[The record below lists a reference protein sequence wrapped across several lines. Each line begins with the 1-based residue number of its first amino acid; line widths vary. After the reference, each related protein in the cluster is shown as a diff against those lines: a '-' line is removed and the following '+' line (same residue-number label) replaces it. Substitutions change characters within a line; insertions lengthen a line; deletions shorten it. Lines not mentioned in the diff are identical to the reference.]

1 MITTTKETDLEIIS
15 DEELF
20 ELQQGFIKLH
30 DHAKKSLEEV
40 HVEIQRRLENNFKK

>member
-1 MITTTKETDLEIIS
+1 MITTTKEPDLEIIS
-15 DEELF
+15 DEELL
-20 ELQQGFIKLH
+20 ELQEGFIKLQ

>member
-1 MITTTKETDLEIIS
+1 MIATTKEPDLEIIS

-30 DHAKKSLEEV
+30 EHAKKSLEEV